1 MSGVW
6 LGLGLALAASMALNL
21 GYLLQHRGAGMA
33 PPVTPRHPVA
43 TLAGL
48 LSSGA
53 WLAGLACG
61 LGGWAL
67 HVAAL
72 SRAPLSLVQAFVA
85 GGLVLCVPLAAGA
98 LGHRVA
104 RAEAAGVALMALA
117 LAGLSL
123 GLSAPRHPG
132 PIPSAGLAAYL
143 VVAGMVAAA
152 LAAAPAPGARRP
164 ATLGLAGGVLYGA
177 ADLAIKALTEVG
189 ARDGL
194 GAVARSPWLAVATLA
209 TAGAFF
215 CFQRGLQTGRALPV
229 IALMTA
235 ATNLVSIA
243 GGLVVLSEPLGRTP
257 VLVATHAG
265 AFVLVGVAAWLLAPS
280 QAALTT
286 DEAARG
292 RARSVGAEPPRRRQA
307 PALGRGALERRP
319 AHVAL
324 ALGALRPRA
333 AVEAEQALGP
343 QQVDHDRD
351 VHDQGHD
358 LQR

>member
-1 MSGVW
+1 W

-21 GYLLQHRGAGMA
+21 GYLLQHRGAGTA
-33 PPVTPRHPVA
+33 PPVTPRHPVT

-85 GGLVLCVPLAAGA
+85 GGL
-98 LGHRVA
+98 
-104 RAEAAGVALMALA
+104 
-117 LAGLSL
+117 
-123 GLSAPRHPG
+123 
-132 PIPSAGLAAYL
+132 
-143 VVAGMVAAA
+143 
-152 LAAAPAPGARRP
+152 
-164 ATLGLAGGVLYGA
+164 
-177 ADLAIKALTEVG
+177 
-189 ARDGL
+189 
-194 GAVARSPWLAVATLA
+194 GAVARSPWLAGAVLA

-257 VLVATHAG
+257 VVVATHAG
-265 AFVLVGVAAWLLAPS
+265 AFVLVGVAA
-280 QAALTT
+280 
-286 DEAARG
+286 
-292 RARSVGAEPPRRRQA
+292 
-307 PALGRGALERRP
+307 
-319 AHVAL
+319 
-324 ALGALRPRA
+324 
-333 AVEAEQALGP
+333 
-343 QQVDHDRD
+343 
-351 VHDQGHD
+351 
-358 LQR
+358 